1 MRMLTKI
8 WSMIAVAALLAAG
21 SASNA
26 AAQTRIRLA
35 TMLPSGTSYHHSL
48 QEMGEK
54 WKKASNG
61 SLALTIYADSNM
73 GSEDEI
79 VRRMRVGQL
88 QAAVLTVAGLS
99 DIDPAVGALQKMP
112 LVYRSLDEAAYVRD
126 KLAPDLDRRLADKGF
141 VVLFWADAGWV
152 RLFSKN
158 AG

>member
-1 MRMLTKI
+1 M
-8 WSMIAVAALLAAG
+8 AAMLAAG
-21 SASNA
+21 LASNA
-26 AAQTRIRLA
+26 PAQTRIRLA

-99 DIDPAVGALQKMP
+99 DIDPAVGALA
-112 LVYRSLDEAAYVRD
+112 E
-126 KLAPDLDRRLADKGF
+126 
-141 VVLFWADAGWV
+141 DATGV
-152 RLFSKN
+152 SDT
-158 AG
+158 G